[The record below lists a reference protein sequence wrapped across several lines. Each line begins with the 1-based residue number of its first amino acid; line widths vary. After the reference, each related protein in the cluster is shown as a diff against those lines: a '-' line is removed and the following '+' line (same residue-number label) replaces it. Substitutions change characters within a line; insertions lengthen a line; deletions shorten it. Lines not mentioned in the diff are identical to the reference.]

1 MNNTTQIRDVNSTQL
16 NDDNLLIRSDGTY
29 NYEIHSKL
37 SQIIKNMATK
47 YHATNNSLSVDDL
60 IQDAWVKVFETIR
73 QSPKEISY
81 LVIVAKN
88 AILAQCMSQTSKNK
102 SIDDFNSMLLSSMD
116 NTIEKGTHVK
126 LNVAKQRLEYTIL
139 RDKTQE
145 DDAVALKVS
154 LEQILENLD
163 NERVKTIIIIQYIK
177 QFNGESDKIQDM
189 YKQLYNSLDSDKKAI
204 LDNMDKFTYNDA
216 YRVLG
221 LRATDNCTSRIR
233 HRMKEVLS
241 VLR

>member
-1 MNNTTQIRDVNSTQL
+1 MNNTTQVRDVNSTQL

-37 SQIIKNMATK
+37 SQIIINIANK
-47 YHATNNSLSVDDL
+47 YHATNNSVSVDDL
-60 IQDAWVKVFETIR
+60 IQDAWVKIFETIR

-102 SIDDFNSMLLSSMD
+102 SIDDFNSMILSSMD
-116 NTIEKGTHVK
+116 NIEKGTSVK
-126 LNVAKQRLEYTIL
+126 LNVAKQKLEYTIL

-163 NERVKTIIIIQYIK
+163 NERVKTLIIIQYIK

-189 YKQLYNSLDSDKKAI
+189 YKQLYDSLESDKKAI

>member
-1 MNNTTQIRDVNSTQL
+1 MNNTTHTRDVNSIQL

-37 SQIIKNMATK
+37 SQIIINIANK
-47 YHATNNSLSVDDL
+47 YHSTNNSLSVDDL

-102 SIDDFNSMLLSSMD
+102 SIDDFNSMILSSMD
-116 NTIEKGTHVK
+116 NIEKGTSVK
-126 LNVAKQRLEYTIL
+126 LNVAKQKLEYTIL

>member
-37 SQIIKNMATK
+37 SQIIINIANK
-47 YHATNNSLSVDDL
+47 YHATNSNLLVDDL
-60 IQDAWVKVFETIR
+60 VQDAWVKVFETIR

-102 SIDDFNSMLLSSMD
+102 SIDDFNSMILSSMD
-116 NTIEKGTHVK
+116 NIEKGTSVK
-126 LNVAKQRLEYTIL
+126 LNVAKQKLEYTIL

-145 DDAVALKVS
+145 DEAITLKVS

-216 YRVLG
+216 YKVLG

-233 HRMKEVLS
+233 RRMKEVLS
-241 VLR
+241 ILV